1 MATPCVEDEVL
12 FGLENFGVPH
22 EEMPRRVGEALRR
35 AGPEDAVD
43 REIAT
48 LSGGKKQKVA
58 VAAVMALAA
67 ADVASADPAAVS
79 PDNRSFARAS
89 AASGAPCD
97 DATASATPAAVGPSA
112 TSTASDAAGASA
124 SPAVEFEGVDFSY
137 PGGGASVRG
146 LTFTV
151 APGECVAVVGENGA
165 GKTTLTKLAAGLL
178 KPQGGTVHVAGLNT
192 LSTRASVIARQTS
205 VLFQNPDRQICQ
217 QSVLEEVAFGLVVQG
232 VSRETAHMRARQM
245 IARFGLP
252 EDAEPFALSRGQ
264 RQIVALA
271 SALACEPKLLVL
283 DEPTSGLDYRECMT
297 MMEAVDELRRSGCA
311 VLMVCHDMEVVSD
324 FATRVI
330 VMAGGRIL
338 SDGAPFAAFAN
349 GGLMAAARI
358 APPQVVELAGRL
370 VACGAA
376 CFEDITEVS
385 DLVDAIET
393 ALAFEAPFDGARASA
408 CTRTTEAAAGNAR
421 LRVAAGREV
430 RCG

>member
-22 EEMPRRVGEALRR
+22 EEMPRRVGATPRR

-48 LSGGKKQKVA
+48 LSGGQKQKVA
-58 VAAVMALAA
+58 VAAVMAPVA

-112 TSTASDAAGASA
+112 TFTASDAAGASA